1 MTTLL
6 KHPLVS
12 VAAADRAVRQQT
24 TLVLEGSVRQ
34 QLS

>member
-12 VAAADRAVRQQT
+12 VAAAGRAVRQQT
-24 TLVLEGSVRQ
+24 PVLEGPVSQ